1 MRNTLRAELWKATHN
16 KMFFL
21 SLAVGLFLALADSY
35 LSSLTVNELHQSTLE
50 MLERGYGTGGHAG
63 FSLFVLWMP
72 INGFQIT
79 TTYFFL
85 IWPALAAIPYGWSYC
100 QERRSG
106 VIQQIAT
113 RSNKRTYFN
122 AKFLAVFISGG
133 LAVMLPILIN
143 LLVDAL
149 ICPYALPIL
158 GIVPV
163 FNGNFLSALYYT
175 NPWIYAICWCIME
188 FLFGGAAACL
198 CFVVGSMLKFQVM
211 TILVPLV
218 LLTVFDRLSVPL
230 FHSTNLTVS
239 PLQMVAAASANIT
252 PGWVLF
258 TALGIMLGISYVA
271 GYWQVVKHEA
281 I

>member
-1 MRNTLRAELWKATHN
+1 MRRTLRIELWKATHN

-35 LSSLTVNELHQSTLE
+35 LSSLTVSELHQATLDG
-50 MLERGYGTGGHAG
+50 LAQGYGTGSHAG

-72 INGFQIT
+72 INGFHIT
-79 TTYFFL
+79 CTYFYL

-106 VIQQIAT
+106 VTQQITT
-113 RSNKRTYFN
+113 RSNKRIYFN
-122 AKFLAVFISGG
+122 SKYIAVFVSGG
-133 LAVMLPILIN
+133 LAVMIPVLVN

-149 ICPYALPIL
+149 ICPYELPIL
-158 GIVPV
+158 GLVPI
-163 FNGNFLSALYYT
+163 FNGNFLSGLYYT
-175 NPWIYAICWCIME
+175 NPWLYAICWCGME

-198 CFVVGSMLKFQVM
+198 CFITGSMLRFQVM

-218 LLTVFDRLSVPL
+218 LLTVFDSLSVRI
-230 FHSTNLTVS
+230 FRGINLTVS
-239 PLQMVAAASANIT
+239 PLQMAVAATANIN

-258 TALGIMLGISYVA
+258 TALGIMLGISYAA

>member
-1 MRNTLRAELWKATHN
+1 MSNTLRVELWKSIHN
-16 KMFFL
+16 RMFFL
-21 SLAVGLFLALADSY
+21 SLAVGLFLALGDSY
-35 LSSLTVNELHQSTLE
+35 LSWLMVKELHQSTLE
-50 MLERGYGTGGHAG
+50 MLAHGYGTGGHTG
-63 FSLFVLWMP
+63 YSLFVLWMP
-72 INGFQIT
+72 VNGIHIT

-85 IWPALAAIPYGWSYC
+85 IWPVLAAMPYGWSYG

-106 VIQQIAT
+106 VTQQITT
-113 RSNKRTYFN
+113 RSGKRTYFN
-122 AKFLAVFISGG
+122 AKFLSFFISGG
-133 LAVMLPILIN
+133 FVVCLPILVN
-143 LLVDAL
+143 LLVDAT
-149 ICPYALPIL
+149 ICPYALPKL

-175 NPWIYAICWCIME
+175 NPWVYAILWCMME

-218 LLTVFDRLSVPL
+218 LLTVFDRLSLSL
-230 FHSTNLTVS
+230 FPGTNMTVS
-239 PLQMVAAASANIT
+239 PLQMVAAASPNIT

-258 TALGIMLGISYVA
+258 AALGLMVSISYAA
-271 GYWQVVKHEA
+271 GYLQVVKHEA